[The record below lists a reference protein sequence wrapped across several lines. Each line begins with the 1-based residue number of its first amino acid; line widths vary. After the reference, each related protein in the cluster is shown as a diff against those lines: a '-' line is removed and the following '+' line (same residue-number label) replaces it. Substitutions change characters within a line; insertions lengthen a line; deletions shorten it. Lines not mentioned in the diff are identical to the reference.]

1 MKRFINLSLYIF
13 ILCLIV
19 YYFKRFII
27 DPFPSGHEII
37 IVIFIGL
44 GISVLA
50 AALFS
55 VILIILVKI
64 KSILDNFKSN

>member
-1 MKRFINLSLYIF
+1 MKKFLFLSFYIF

-27 DPFPSGHEII
+27 DPFPPGHEII
-37 IVIFIGL
+37 TIILIGI
-44 GISVLA
+44 GISVLVA
-50 AALFS
+50 PLFS

-64 KSILDNFKSN
+64 KSILYDLKSN